1 MRLVI
6 NVGGPDRVP
15 RSEMA
20 KIVAACKGHD
30 SSLIRSVSA
39 SSVSRY
45 RNQTALL
52 PCKCDFP
59 EKLELV
65 DLNGITLNYTVS
77 DA

>member
-6 NVGGPDRVP
+6 NVGGPDRVS

-20 KIVAACKGHD
+20 QIVAAGKGHE

-45 RNQTALL
+45 GNQTALL
-52 PCKCDFP
+52 SCQCDFP
-59 EKLELV
+59 VKLKLV
-65 DLNGITLNYTVS
+65 DLNGIRLNYTKF